1 MTNSPQA
8 IIPLSIKAYIEAYL
22 GLVTNPFYSNDDLGV
37 NPNKLQVNIG
47 AESIGAGTFSICHD
61 TDVFTADQEDNARRI
76 SHFIDSEFLIYFEKP
91 EQLNAHSE
99 FAGICF
105 EGKDFCSP
113 YHHQMPGFPQ
123 FLYDFLSYLIENKSY
138 STEGAL
144 AIFGCLLHQITVPYW
159 GEFMDEEELRQ
170 TEVHRLLGV
179 HFDIVAAVHHD
190 LDHSQ
195 RYHQEQGNLLN

>member
-8 IIPLSIKAYIEAYL
+8 IIPLSLKAYIEAYL
-22 GLVTNPFYSNDDLGV
+22 GLVTNPLYSNDDLGV

-47 AESIGAGTFSICHD
+47 AESIGAGTFSICHY
-61 TDVFTADQEDNARRI
+61 TDVFTSDQEDNARRI

-91 EQLNAHSE
+91 EQLNAHYE

-113 YHHQMPGFPQ
+113 YHQMPGFPQ

-144 AIFGCLLHQITVPYW
+144 AILWMST
-159 GEFMDEEELRQ
+159 
-170 TEVHRLLGV
+170 TSNHRAVLG
-179 HFDIVAAVHHD
+179 
-190 LDHSQ
+190 
-195 RYHQEQGNLLN
+195 